1 MITPEILHWLRPDLA
16 MARAEITAPKLQA
29 ACEKYGITSAR
40 EQAHLLAQLAQLAH
54 ESGFNP
60 VSENLNY
67 SAAGLLRTWPGRFNW
82 LTAAQCAYKPE
93 LIANKV
99 YADRL
104 GNGSEAS
111 GDGWAY
117 RGRGFIQITG
127 RANYR
132 TYGKAVGYDLE
143 GDPSLALQ
151 IGIGC
156 LIACAY
162 WQSRGLGRLAR
173 NDDLEAV
180 TRGINGGLTGLAER
194 ARYLKLAKAALGT

>member
-1 MITPEILHWLRPDLA
+1 VITPEILHWLRPDLA

-29 ACEKYGITSAR
+29 ACEKYSITSAF
-40 EQAHLLAQLAQLAH
+40 EQAHLLAQLAH

-60 VSENLNY
+60 VAENLNY
-67 SAAGLLRTWPGRFNW
+67 SAAGLQRTWPDRFNW

-117 RGRGFIQITG
+117 RGRSLIQITG

-132 TYGKAVGYDLE
+132 TYGGLIGYDLE
-143 GDPSLALQ
+143 NDPSLALQ

-156 LIACAY
+156 LIACAF
-162 WQSRGLGRLAR
+162 WDAKGLGRLAR
-173 NDDLEAV
+173 QGDLEGV

-194 ARYLKLAKAALGT
+194 ARYLARARTALGT

>member
-1 MITPEILHWLRPDLA
+1 MITAQLLRTLRPDLPA
-16 MARAEITAPKLQA
+16 ARAEITATKLQA
-29 ACEKYGITSAR
+29 AFQKYGIISAL
-40 EQAHLLAQLAQLAH
+40 EQAHALAQICH

-60 VSENLNY
+60 VAENLNY
-67 SAAGLLRTWPGRFNW
+67 SAAGLRNTWPTRFNV
-82 LTAAQCAYKPE
+82 LSAAQYARRPE
-93 LIANKV
+93 AIANRV
-99 YADRL
+99 YADRM

-117 RGRGFIQITG
+117 RGRGLLQITG
-127 RANYR
+127 RSNYR
-132 TYGKAVGYDLE
+132 MFGGLVGYDLE
-143 GDPSLALQ
+143 NDPSLALQ

-180 TRGINGGLTGLAER
+180 TRGINGGLNGLADR
-194 ARYLKLAKAALGT
+194 ARCLALAKTALHL